1 MQGEGRLGIGPADQ
15 FSPER
20 AEPRLH
26 CGVGEGRVDG
36 VREALEAVNNGD
48 EDVLYTPGLQVIHD
62 RQPEFCPLV
71 RRDPQ
76 AQNLAFPL
84 QSDAQSHVHGLVL
97 DLRALS
103 VANFNSESIE
113 KNDRINWFQG
123 PVLPI

>member
-1 MQGEGRLGIGPADQ
+1 MQGEGRLGIGPVDQ

-48 EDVLYTPGLQVIHD
+48 EDVLYTPGLQVVHD

-76 AQNLAFPL
+76 AQDLAFPL
-84 QSDAQSHVHGLVL
+84 RIGPVTVL
-97 DLRALS
+97 FLP
-103 VANFNSESIE
+103 FESIFCHKGDKPRHHDHP
-113 KNDRINWFQG
+113 KNLNATQCA
-123 PVLPI
+123 LH